1 MNKIEDAVFNPLLDV
16 INVRVRPDYRTSF
29 REDLTKN
36 NIRFDNSD
44 DVFPYINLYGEEVKV
59 SPFIIYDFN
68 QDVKEKIIAWDE
80 NP

>member
-1 MNKIEDAVFNPLLDV
+1 MNKIEDAAFNPLLDV
-16 INVRVRPDYRTSF
+16 INVRVRPDYRASF
-29 REDLTKN
+29 REYLTKN

-68 QDVKEKIIAWDE
+68 QDVREKIIAWDE
-80 NP
+80 YP